1 MSGQSSDIK
10 QLFSHLGLNPGD
22 YLEIRPKPASNATR
36 SRTEAV
42 IPEEL
47 LMPRQPTPQEFAA
60 LLPAPEPAAP
70 DAIPAPETVVIPAMA
85 QAPVRLLGS
94 PATND
99 QPVTVVVPV
108 AHPAVPV
115 VRENLESLFRQVSEP
130 PTAGASAEELE
141 EDSSASL
148 KDLAAEA
155 ARDSTI
161 TSRRISDEDVRGNQ
175 ALDAALAKL
184 KDASSRL
191 QVPHQSVHT
200 GTQAGSGSSLLDV
213 FRRISKKY

>member
-60 LLPAPEPAAP
+60 LLSAPEPVVAEAN
-70 DAIPAPETVVIPAMA
+70 PAPETVVIPAMA
-85 QAPVRLLGS
+85 QAPVRQLES
-94 PATND
+94 PPSTD
-99 QPVTVVVPV
+99 LPVTVAVPV
-108 AHPAVPV
+108 AHQAVPV

-155 ARDSTI
+155 ARDSAV
-161 TSRRISDEDVRGNQ
+161 TSRRLSEDDVRSNQ

-200 GTQAGSGSSLLDV
+200 DAQAGSGSSLLDV